1 MSENKPLTIMG
12 EETPRVVIY
21 KHESHKLHQ
30 AFSVKLDSGK
40 PVKIAKGQPV
50 AILHDG
56 TIKPYTGVNTEIY
69 LGIAVT
75 DSINP
80 AYEGQRNFPVEVT
93 VAVQGFAICNYISAA
108 ANLGCGYVVP
118 DGNLVHDRFTQVKT
132 ATDTTNFIAISGA
145 DNANEIVQ
153 VIVR

>member
-30 AFSVKLDSGK
+30 AFSVKLDKDK

-50 AILHDG
+50 AILDDG
-56 TIKPYTGVNTEIY
+56 TIKPYTEADSEIY

-75 DSINP
+75 DNINP
-80 AYEGQRNFPVEVT
+80 AYECQRNFPVEVT
-93 VAVQGFAICNYISAA
+93 VAVQGFAICNYISAVA
-108 ANLGCGYVVP
+108 GLKCGYVEP
-118 DGNLVHDRFTQVKT
+118 DGTLVHDRFTRVKT
-132 ATDTTNFIAISGA
+132 ANGITNFIAISGA
-145 DNANEIVQ
+145 DSIDKIVQ